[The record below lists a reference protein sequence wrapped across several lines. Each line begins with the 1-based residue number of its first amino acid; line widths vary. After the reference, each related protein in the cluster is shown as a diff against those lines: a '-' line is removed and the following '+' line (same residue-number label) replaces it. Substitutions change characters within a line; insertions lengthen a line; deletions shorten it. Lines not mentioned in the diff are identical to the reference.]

1 MHLVC
6 TQSYSQ
12 HSHSPLTFIIAT
24 SRVAPFARPPHM
36 HVILICQSPRLS
48 QRAASRHSVRWQLL
62 RMNPGLCLFVCAHC
76 CGLRRV
82 FVNRVGLSAPSH
94 AQSCNELHITVLC
107 TAPRPLSLI
116 CVCLAGATSKSIADA
131 HRQLARMLQVAA
143 GCHGPGGAMRK
154 PMHGESRAEMRYRF
168 ELAREPSVR
177 VMLYE
182 SHI

>member
-1 MHLVC
+1 MVSTLLHAAHTNIRRPQNHVSVSLTFTCEPTRDSFMHLVC

-12 HSHSPLTFIIAT
+12 HSHSPLTSIIAT

-131 HRQLARMLQVAA
+131 HRQL
-143 GCHGPGGAMRK
+143 
-154 PMHGESRAEMRYRF
+154 
-168 ELAREPSVR
+168 
-177 VMLYE
+177 
-182 SHI
+182 